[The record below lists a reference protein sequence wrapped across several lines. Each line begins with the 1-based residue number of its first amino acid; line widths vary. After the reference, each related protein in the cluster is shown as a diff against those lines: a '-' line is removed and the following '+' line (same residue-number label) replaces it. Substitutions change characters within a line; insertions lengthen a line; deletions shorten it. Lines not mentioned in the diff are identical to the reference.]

1 MRVVSGSAR
10 GVRLS
15 APRGF
20 DVRPTGGMVKQAV
33 FNIIR
38 PGLGGARVLDL
49 FSGTGQLG
57 IEALSCGAESCA
69 FVDSSRAS
77 LEATRKNV
85 AAARFDA
92 RAELVLSDA
101 LAYVR
106 RAGRFDVVF
115 LDPPY
120 GGGLLLPAL
129 EEIIEFDILKE
140 RGIIVC
146 ESRAAFPMP
155 EAPPPYGKLR
165 EYKYGGVKITIYSKE
180 VTV

>member
-1 MRVVSGSAR
+1 
-10 GVRLS
+10 
-15 APRGF
+15 
-20 DVRPTGGMVKQAV
+20 MVKQAV

-38 PGLGGARVLDL
+38 ASLGGARVLDL

-57 IEALSCGAESCA
+57 IEALSCGAESCV

-77 LEATRKNV
+77 LGLTRKNV
-85 AAARFDA
+85 EAARFDA

-101 LAYVR
+101 LAYIR

-115 LDPPY
+115 SDPPY
-120 GGGLLLPAL
+120 NEGLLAPVLT
-129 EEIIEFDILKE
+129 EIIEFDILKE

-146 ESRAAFPMP
+146 ESRAGLRMP
-155 EAPPPYGKLR
+155 EVPPPYEKLR